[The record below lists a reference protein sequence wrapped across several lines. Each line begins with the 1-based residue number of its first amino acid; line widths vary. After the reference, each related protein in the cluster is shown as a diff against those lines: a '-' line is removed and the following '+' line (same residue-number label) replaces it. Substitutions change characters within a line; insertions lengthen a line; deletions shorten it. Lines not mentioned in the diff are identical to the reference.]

1 MNCRLFI
8 GRRGRG
14 SGYLPAMKQVAVCLI
29 AAVALTG
36 CGSGASPDELD
47 AALDRI
53 EELEEALDRIEEVES
68 EPASADSNGLVEL
81 TPAAIGAQFSDA
93 VWMVETG
100 ACANYA
106 TGSGFAVSETIVV
119 TNQHVVQD
127 DMAPFLARRDGRRV
141 AARVLDSSVEL
152 DVAVLSVDEPLDAH
166 LEWVDLDTLREGD
179 PVISLGYPAP
189 FNEFAVSHGTILS

>member
-1 MNCRLFI
+1 
-8 GRRGRG
+8 
-14 SGYLPAMKQVAVCLI
+14 MKSAAVCLI
-29 AAVALTG
+29 AAVTLTG
-36 CGSGASPDELD
+36 CGSGSGASPDELD
-47 AALDRI
+47 AAIDRI
-53 EELEEALDRIEEVES
+53 EELEEALDRIEEA

-81 TPAAIGAQFSDA
+81 TPAAVGAQFSDA

-141 AARVLDSSVEL
+141 AARASIR
-152 DVAVLSVDEPLDAH
+152 ALSL
-166 LEWVDLDTLREGD
+166 TLPCCPSRNRST
-179 PVISLGYPAP
+179 PISNGWTLTRCVRA
-189 FNEFAVSHGTILS
+189 TR